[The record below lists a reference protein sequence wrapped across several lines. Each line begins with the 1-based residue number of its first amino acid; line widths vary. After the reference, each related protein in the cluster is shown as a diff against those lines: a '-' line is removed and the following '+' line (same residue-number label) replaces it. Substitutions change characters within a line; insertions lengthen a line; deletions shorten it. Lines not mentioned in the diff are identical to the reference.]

1 MEFEDK
7 RLQCVDCGREFIFTA
22 GEQAF
27 FRQKLL
33 TNEPKRCRQCKAK
46 QVAQMPPG
54 TVPAS
59 ARIETAVR
67 CSRCGRETTVPFV
80 PKQDRPVLCRE
91 CFQARRSASR

>member
-1 MEFEDK
+1 MEFQDK

-27 FRQKLL
+27 FREKRL
-33 TNEPKRCRQCKAK
+33 TNEPKRCRQCKNQ

-54 TVPAS
+54 NDS
-59 ARIETAVR
+59 NFKRIETPVT

-80 PKQDRPVLCRE
+80 PKQGRPVLCRE
-91 CFQARRSASR
+91 CFQGRRSASL